1 MVSMSNLS
9 QLLEPETRSLVLKDL
24 SQFVDKTVA
33 EQSGISGMAIK
44 GAVSAAIKVSPDFIS
59 RGLNK
64 ILPDML
70 GDLEPYWSDFES
82 SDSQDFGTFL
92 DKDSAAVA
100 DALMSTAD
108 QHAKRITIAPVAKA
122 YKSLRNKGASIVEGK
137 VADLGSILHKHMN

>member
-1 MVSMSNLS
+1 
-9 QLLEPETRSLVLKDL
+9 
-24 SQFVDKTVA
+24 
-33 EQSGISGMAIK
+33 
-44 GAVSAAIKVSPDFIS
+44 
-59 RGLNK
+59 
-64 ILPDML
+64 ML

-82 SDSQDFGTFL
+82 SDSQDFGAFL

-108 QHAKRITIAPVAKA
+108 QHAERITIAPVAKA